1 MKRKIKKFQKLE
13 MCNKGESV
21 HSKMPNGQKRQD
33 WKVKN
38 MQTVNETMSHS
49 KIIKKKKKVYTDD
62 SSS

>member
-49 KIIKKKKKVYTDD
+49 KII
-62 SSS
+62 